1 MSTQAAPS
9 STPAKTVSDHH
20 EIKVWIDG
28 ELLPKSE
35 AKISVFDHGLLY
47 GDGVFEG
54 IRAYNGKI
62 LEEEEHLLRLYDSAR
77 SIRLE
82 IPYSKQELSRVMA
95 DCMEANGLAGG
106 DCYIRL
112 VVTRGVGDLGL
123 DPRKCPRAGVICIA
137 DNIALYPQEMYDS
150 GLVDAVIVSTVN
162 KTHHRLTMA
171 ALDAGLHVLCEKPL
185 AMNVAEADDMAD
197 RARSTGRV
205 CMVPFTYRFMPTSQF
220 TKRLVDDGYLGRPTL
235 LNLRYY
241 TGYARDPSYSWR
253 FDREEAGTGVL
264 GDIGS
269 HWIDHAR
276 WLFGEIDAVTCLLG
290 AHVERHARPDGADYE
305 RLDDTAS
312 VLLEFENGAQ
322 GVITAS
328 AVCHEDS
335 PFGQSHFF
343 DLFGTEGTLYVENDW
358 IDTQRVRGGRSGE
371 SIGEL
376 PIPDDV
382 WDGVRRSPVHDTYR
396 DVFRT
401 RDVLAR
407 GWLSAIRDGGHA
419 TPDFDDG
426 AAVQRVVEACR
437 VSAAQRGRVRVADVA

>member
-150 GLVDAVIVSTVN
+150 GL
-162 KTHHRLTMA
+162 
-171 ALDAGLHVLCEKPL
+171 
-185 AMNVAEADDMAD
+185 
-197 RARSTGRV
+197 
-205 CMVPFTYRFMPTSQF
+205 
-220 TKRLVDDGYLGRPTL
+220 
-235 LNLRYY
+235 
-241 TGYARDPSYSWR
+241 
-253 FDREEAGTGVL
+253 
-264 GDIGS
+264 
-269 HWIDHAR
+269 
-276 WLFGEIDAVTCLLG
+276 EI
-290 AHVERHARPDGADYE
+290 
-305 RLDDTAS
+305 
-312 VLLEFENGAQ
+312 
-322 GVITAS
+322 ITAS
-328 AVCHEDS
+328 HCKNH
-335 PFGQSHFF
+335 P
-343 DLFGTEGTLYVENDW
+343 N
-358 IDTQRVRGGRSGE
+358 
-371 SIGEL
+371 
-376 PIPDDV
+376 
-382 WDGVRRSPVHDTYR
+382 
-396 DVFRT
+396 
-401 RDVLAR
+401 
-407 GWLSAIRDGGHA
+407 A
-419 TPDFDDG
+419 TPPRVKSLNYLNSILGKIEAVDAGVLEAVMLNHLGFVAECTGDNLFIVKNNVILTPPAEAGILEGITRNVVMRLCKEHGLDCRERNLVRHDLYTCDEMFLTGTAAEVIGVVKIDG
-426 AAVQRVVEACR
+426 RTIGDGQPGSITRKLKDAFYAFARA
-437 VSAAQRGRVRVADVA
+437 G